1 MEYEK
6 MLEEIKSMIN
16 KEKITRGEVL
26 DVYASNEFGLF
37 MIGYSFGKHQDKF
50 RDGIMDLEELRNI
63 EHEAFIAYLYCMD
76 TLRECELI

>member
-1 MEYEK
+1 
-6 MLEEIKSMIN
+6 
-16 KEKITRGEVL
+16 
-26 DVYASNEFGLF
+26 

-76 TLRECELI
+76 ILRECELI